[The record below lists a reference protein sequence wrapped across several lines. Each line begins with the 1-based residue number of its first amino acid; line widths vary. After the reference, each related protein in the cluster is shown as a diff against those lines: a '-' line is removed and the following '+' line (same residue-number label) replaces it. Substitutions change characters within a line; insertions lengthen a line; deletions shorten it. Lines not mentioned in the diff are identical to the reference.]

1 MIMNRSIA
9 SIVLLQLTISI
20 VSARNQPITEQSKR
34 EQAMLARVTVYWA
47 KGGAGS
53 DRYTRQHKCATGLRL
68 QTGHCA
74 VDPKKIVYGSR
85 VVFPDGT
92 TLAAV
97 DTGTAVKNR
106 KAARKSGHT
115 IYERNA
121 IVIDRF
127 FETKRQALSWASKNP
142 LFMTVRVVPP
152 NQSALTQRPAQPS
165 LQTIAVR
172 NASASTAEK
181 PRNNMLVASS
191 STVSRNP
198 FNKLGR

>member
-20 VSARNQPITEQSKR
+20 ASARYQPMTEQSKR

-74 VDPKKIVYGSR
+74 VDPQKIAYGSR

-127 FETKRQALSWASKNP
+127 FETKRQALSWANKNP

-152 NQSALTQRPAQPS
+152 NQRALTQRPAQPPPGTMAGRS
-165 LQTIAVR
+165 TP
-172 NASASTAEK
+172 ASTAGK
-181 PRNNMLVASS
+181 AGNNVRLASS

-198 FNKLGR
+198 FNKLSR